1 MAKPS
6 KKSSE
11 KPTDKV
17 EPSDSKEP
25 VSSVEATPDAED
37 DIAQDTVD
45 AAIAEAEMV
54 EGASSADATPEA
66 DDTAEPATEPGDTIV
81 ADGADTLAD
90 GDDAVASREA
100 DDTLSD
106 GSDSVADPEPTLAPE
121 PTHDP
126 EPTPTPGP
134 TVVQEKV
141 IERKAGFVPTLI
153 GGVIAAGLGFAAAQF
168 GTFGEDDTL
177 FRTDTETA
185 LAAQREQVQSLI
197 SRVDSV
203 EDSVQTIDLA
213 PLQGAVDGVQ
223 GQFADLDQVLAAL
236 GGRIDALD
244 TRMTELEKQPMS
256 QALSPEAVA
265 AYEREMQA
273 LRDAVAAQK
282 AEVESLAAE
291 AIAAQNDANTQAQL
305 AESRSALADLTARLQ
320 AGDPYA
326 EPLSILTANGVDVPQ
341 AVANAAAEG
350 VPTLAALVSDFPDA
364 ARAALKTARTV
375 EAPEQGGGFGSF
387 LQSQLGARS
396 VVPREG
402 DDADAV
408 LSRAEAA
415 VKGGDLATAL
425 EEIAKLPAEAQAE
438 LSDWT
443 ARASLRRDALAG
455 AATLAQDLNQQ

>member
-66 DDTAEPATEPGDTIV
+66 DDTAEPASEPGDTIV

-106 GSDSVADPEPTLAPE
+106 GSDPVADPE

-197 SRVDSV
+197 SRVESV

-326 EPLSILTANGVDVPQ
+326 EPLSILTANGVNVPQ
-341 AVANAAAEG
+341 AVADAAAEG

>member
-66 DDTAEPATEPGDTIV
+66 DDTAEPVPEPGDTIV

-106 GSDSVADPEPTLAPE
+106 GSDPVADPE

-153 GGVIAAGLGFAAAQF
+153 GGAIAAGLGFAAAQF

-341 AVANAAAEG
+341 AVADAAEEG

>member
-17 EPSDSKEP
+17 EPADSKEP

-66 DDTAEPATEPGDTIV
+66 DATAEPVPEPGETIV

-106 GSDSVADPEPTLAPE
+106 GSDPVADPEPS
-121 PTHDP
+121 HDP

-197 SRVDSV
+197 SRVESV

-341 AVANAAAEG
+341 AVADAAAEG

-443 ARASLRRDALAG
+443 ARASLRRDASAG